1 MDMAQLSN
9 TLLQIFYIMIGLYM
23 GLTMV
28 FTIKDKNH
36 KTRIGTALFWGIL
49 SAVFM
54 FGDYIPSQIV
64 GALVIV
70 IAVLSAT
77 KQINIGTLKQ
87 LDETFATLKAEKLG
101 LKIFIPSL
109 SIAIIAMLIASFT
122 DFSGTVAI
130 GISSTLTLVLTFVI
144 TKAKPKEFLED
155 SNRMY
160 QSMGSFVILP
170 QLLASLGV
178 LFTAAGVGDKIS
190 AIISGVIPTGNVLVG
205 VIAYCV
211 GMAVFT
217 AIMGNAFAAFSVIT
231 VGVGLPFVFAQG
243 GDPVVCSV
251 LALTA
256 GYCGTL
262 LTPMAANFNIL
273 PAALLELKDKNAVIK
288 AQAPIAIIL
297 LVTHIQEDGQAAYFS
312 NLPVKA
318 MVKHM
323 NDNNIPATLS
333 NTAGTFVCNHV
344 MYGILYMIDK
354 KYPNIKGGFIHIPY
368 MTSQVMDKK
377 NTPFMSLDEI
387 VIGLELALEACT
399 LYNEDIKTIGGEI
412 C

>member
-1 MDMAQLSN
+1 MDMAQLSS
-9 TLLQIFYIMIGLYM
+9 TLLKIFYMMLGLYM
-23 GLTMV
+23 GITMV
-28 FTIKDKNH
+28 FTLKDKNH

-49 SAVFM
+49 SVVFM
-54 FGDYIPSQIV
+54 FGDYIPTKIV
-64 GALVIV
+64 GAFVIV

-87 LDETFATLKAEKLG
+87 LDETFTTLKAEKLG

-109 SIAIIAMLIASFT
+109 SIAVIAMLIASFT
-122 DFSGTVAI
+122 SFPGTVAI
-130 GISSTLTLVLTFVI
+130 GISSTITLILTFII
-144 TKAKPKEFLED
+144 TKAKPKELLED

-231 VGVGLPFVFAQG
+231 VGVGLPFVFSQG

-297 LVTHIQEDGQAAYFS
+297 LV
-312 NLPVKA
+312 
-318 MVKHM
+318 
-323 NDNNIPATLS
+323 
-333 NTAGTFVCNHV
+333 
-344 MYGILYMIDK
+344 
-354 KYPNIKGGFIHIPY
+354 IHIFL
-368 MTSQVMDKK
+368 M
-377 NTPFMSLDEI
+377 F
-387 VIGLELALEACT
+387 T
-399 LYNEDIKTIGGEI
+399 LGF
-412 C
+412 

>member
-49 SAVFM
+49 SVVFM
-54 FGDYIPSQIV
+54 FGDYIPTKIV

-87 LDETFATLKAEKLG
+87 LDETFATLKVEKLG

-297 LVTHIQEDGQAAYFS
+297 LVTHIFLMY
-312 NLPVKA
+312 
-318 MVKHM
+318 
-323 NDNNIPATLS
+323 TL
-333 NTAGTFVCNHV
+333 
-344 MYGILYMIDK
+344 
-354 KYPNIKGGFIHIPY
+354 GF
-368 MTSQVMDKK
+368 
-377 NTPFMSLDEI
+377 
-387 VIGLELALEACT
+387 
-399 LYNEDIKTIGGEI
+399 
-412 C
+412 

>member
-297 LVTHIQEDGQAAYFS
+297 LVTHIFLMY
-312 NLPVKA
+312 
-318 MVKHM
+318 
-323 NDNNIPATLS
+323 TL
-333 NTAGTFVCNHV
+333 
-344 MYGILYMIDK
+344 
-354 KYPNIKGGFIHIPY
+354 GF
-368 MTSQVMDKK
+368 
-377 NTPFMSLDEI
+377 
-387 VIGLELALEACT
+387 
-399 LYNEDIKTIGGEI
+399 
-412 C
+412 

>member
-9 TLLQIFYIMIGLYM
+9 TLLQIFYITIGLYM

-28 FTIKDKNH
+28 FTLKDKNH

-297 LVTHIQEDGQAAYFS
+297 LVTHIFLMY
-312 NLPVKA
+312 
-318 MVKHM
+318 
-323 NDNNIPATLS
+323 TL
-333 NTAGTFVCNHV
+333 
-344 MYGILYMIDK
+344 
-354 KYPNIKGGFIHIPY
+354 GF
-368 MTSQVMDKK
+368 
-377 NTPFMSLDEI
+377 
-387 VIGLELALEACT
+387 
-399 LYNEDIKTIGGEI
+399 
-412 C
+412 

>member
-1 MDMAQLSN
+1 MNMEQLSN
-9 TLLQIFYIMIGLYM
+9 TLLQIFYIMLGLYM
-23 GLTMV
+23 GITMV
-28 FTIKDKNH
+28 FTLKDENH

-49 SAVFM
+49 SVTFI

-64 GALVIV
+64 GAFVIV
-70 IAVLSAT
+70 IAILSAT

-109 SIAIIAMLIASFT
+109 SIAVIAMLIASFT
-122 DFSGTVAI
+122 TLPGTVAI
-130 GISSTLTLVLTFVI
+130 VISSTVTLILTFII
-144 TKAKPKEFLED
+144 TKAKPKELLED

-190 AIISGVIPTGNVLVG
+190 DIISGVIPTGNILVG
-205 VIAYCV
+205 VIAYCI

-262 LTPMAANFNIL
+262 LTPMAANFNVL
-273 PAALLELKDKNAVIK
+273 PAAILELKDKNAVIK
-288 AQAPIAIIL
+288 AQVPISIAL
-297 LVTHIQEDGQAAYFS
+297 LV
-312 NLPVKA
+312 
-318 MVKHM
+318 
-323 NDNNIPATLS
+323 
-333 NTAGTFVCNHV
+333 
-344 MYGILYMIDK
+344 
-354 KYPNIKGGFIHIPY
+354 IHIFLMY
-368 MTSQVMDKK
+368 
-377 NTPFMSLDEI
+377 
-387 VIGLELALEACT
+387 T
-399 LYNEDIKTIGGEI
+399 LGF
-412 C
+412 

>member
-1 MDMAQLSN
+1 
-9 TLLQIFYIMIGLYM
+9 M

-28 FTIKDKNH
+28 FTLKDKNH

-109 SIAIIAMLIASFT
+109 SMLIASFT

-297 LVTHIQEDGQAAYFS
+297 LVTHIFLMY
-312 NLPVKA
+312 
-318 MVKHM
+318 
-323 NDNNIPATLS
+323 TL
-333 NTAGTFVCNHV
+333 
-344 MYGILYMIDK
+344 
-354 KYPNIKGGFIHIPY
+354 GF
-368 MTSQVMDKK
+368 
-377 NTPFMSLDEI
+377 
-387 VIGLELALEACT
+387 
-399 LYNEDIKTIGGEI
+399 
-412 C
+412 

>member
-288 AQAPIAIIL
+288 AQAPMAIIL
-297 LVTHIQEDGQAAYFS
+297 LVTHIFLMY
-312 NLPVKA
+312 
-318 MVKHM
+318 
-323 NDNNIPATLS
+323 TL
-333 NTAGTFVCNHV
+333 
-344 MYGILYMIDK
+344 
-354 KYPNIKGGFIHIPY
+354 GF
-368 MTSQVMDKK
+368 
-377 NTPFMSLDEI
+377 
-387 VIGLELALEACT
+387 
-399 LYNEDIKTIGGEI
+399 
-412 C
+412 

>member
-87 LDETFATLKAEKLG
+87 LDETFATLKEEKLG

-297 LVTHIQEDGQAAYFS
+297 LVTHIFLMY
-312 NLPVKA
+312 
-318 MVKHM
+318 
-323 NDNNIPATLS
+323 TL
-333 NTAGTFVCNHV
+333 
-344 MYGILYMIDK
+344 
-354 KYPNIKGGFIHIPY
+354 GF
-368 MTSQVMDKK
+368 
-377 NTPFMSLDEI
+377 
-387 VIGLELALEACT
+387 
-399 LYNEDIKTIGGEI
+399 
-412 C
+412 

>member
-28 FTIKDKNH
+28 FTLKDKNH

-130 GISSTLTLVLTFVI
+130 GISSTLTFVI

-297 LVTHIQEDGQAAYFS
+297 LVTHIFLMY
-312 NLPVKA
+312 
-318 MVKHM
+318 
-323 NDNNIPATLS
+323 TL
-333 NTAGTFVCNHV
+333 
-344 MYGILYMIDK
+344 
-354 KYPNIKGGFIHIPY
+354 GF
-368 MTSQVMDKK
+368 
-377 NTPFMSLDEI
+377 
-387 VIGLELALEACT
+387 
-399 LYNEDIKTIGGEI
+399 
-412 C
+412 

>member
-1 MDMAQLSN
+1 MCIRD
-9 TLLQIFYIMIGLYM
+9 
-23 GLTMV
+23 
-28 FTIKDKNH
+28 
-36 KTRIGTALFWGIL
+36 R
-49 SAVFM
+49 
-54 FGDYIPSQIV
+54 
-64 GALVIV
+64 
-70 IAVLSAT
+70 
-77 KQINIGTLKQ
+77 
-87 LDETFATLKAEKLG
+87 
-101 LKIFIPSL
+101 
-109 SIAIIAMLIASFT
+109 LIASFT

-297 LVTHIQEDGQAAYFS
+297 LVTHIFLMY
-312 NLPVKA
+312 
-318 MVKHM
+318 
-323 NDNNIPATLS
+323 TL
-333 NTAGTFVCNHV
+333 
-344 MYGILYMIDK
+344 
-354 KYPNIKGGFIHIPY
+354 GF
-368 MTSQVMDKK
+368 
-377 NTPFMSLDEI
+377 
-387 VIGLELALEACT
+387 
-399 LYNEDIKTIGGEI
+399 
-412 C
+412 

>member
-28 FTIKDKNH
+28 FTLKDKNH

-49 SAVFM
+49 SVVFM
-54 FGDYIPSQIV
+54 FGDYIPTKIV
-64 GALVIV
+64 GAFVIV

-262 LTPMAANFNIL
+262 LTPMAANFNML

-297 LVTHIQEDGQAAYFS
+297 LVTHIFLMY
-312 NLPVKA
+312 
-318 MVKHM
+318 
-323 NDNNIPATLS
+323 TL
-333 NTAGTFVCNHV
+333 
-344 MYGILYMIDK
+344 
-354 KYPNIKGGFIHIPY
+354 GF
-368 MTSQVMDKK
+368 
-377 NTPFMSLDEI
+377 
-387 VIGLELALEACT
+387 
-399 LYNEDIKTIGGEI
+399 
-412 C
+412 

>member
-64 GALVIV
+64 GAFVVV

-297 LVTHIQEDGQAAYFS
+297 LVTHIFLMY
-312 NLPVKA
+312 
-318 MVKHM
+318 
-323 NDNNIPATLS
+323 TL
-333 NTAGTFVCNHV
+333 
-344 MYGILYMIDK
+344 
-354 KYPNIKGGFIHIPY
+354 GF
-368 MTSQVMDKK
+368 
-377 NTPFMSLDEI
+377 
-387 VIGLELALEACT
+387 
-399 LYNEDIKTIGGEI
+399 
-412 C
+412 